1 MGADTT
7 ALSSVHQAELL
18 LYFTLL
24 QLAIIVLAGRV
35 GSFLAVRWGQ
45 AAAVGEI
52 VVGIVLGPTLFGW
65 LFPGAFDYVFRS
77 GSSDPMHILSQ
88 LGLILLMFQIGMEF
102 EFSHL
107 KAREHRNSVM
117 RIAIA
122 SMAVPFAT
130 GYALGY
136 GFTPVLSPGASRT
149 AAALFVGTAFSIT
162 ALPILGRML
171 IEFGIAR
178 KPLGVVAISAA
189 AINDVVGWLLLALVI
204 MLASAQFSLLQFG
217 VTLLLLALYVALCW
231 CLVRP
236 LLRWLVARLGGEQGW
251 SNNLLGAIL
260 CLIFISAMLTYKLGI
275 FAIFGGFMLGVLLH
289 DQPRFVQAWRAHIG
303 QFVTVFFLPIFF
315 TYTGLRTSIGSLN
328 TWALWGWCALVVGLA
343 CAAKYLPSYWA
354 ARSAGMSV
362 PQSHIVGVMMNTL
375 ALMEL
380 IVINIGYDMGVI
392 SRNVFTMLVIMALVS
407 TVITTPVLRRY
418 LHRLDD
424 EQPATSGDKAV
435 QP

>member
-1 MGADTT
+1 MAAET
-7 ALSSVHQAELL
+7 ALSGVHLAERL

-24 QLAIIVLAGRV
+24 QLAVIVLAGRI
-35 GSFLAVRWGQ
+35 GSHLAVRWGQ

-65 LFPGAFDYVFRS
+65 LFPGTFAYVFRS
-77 GSSDPMHILSQ
+77 VSGDSMHILSQ
-88 LGLILLMFQIGMEF
+88 IGLILLMFQIGMEF

-107 KAREHRNSVM
+107 QAREHRRSVM
-117 RIAIA
+117 RIAAA
-122 SMAVPFAT
+122 SMVVPFAA

-136 GFTPVLSPGASRT
+136 GLTPLLSPGASRT
-149 AAALFVGTAFSIT
+149 AAALFIGTAFSIT

-178 KPLGVVAISAA
+178 QPLGVIAISAA
-189 AINDVVGWLLLALVI
+189 AINDVVGWLLLALVT
-204 MLASAQFSLLQFG
+204 MLSAAQFSVLQFG
-217 VTLLLLALYVALCW
+217 TTVLLLAVYMAVCW
-231 CLVRP
+231 WLVRP
-236 LLRWLVARLGGEQGW
+236 LLRWLIGRFGGESAW
-251 SNNLLGAIL
+251 SNNLLGIIL
-260 CLIFISAMLTYKLGI
+260 CLVFVSAMLTYKLGI

-289 DQPRFVQAWRAHIG
+289 DQHRFVQAWRSHIG
-303 QFVTVFFLPIFF
+303 QFVTVFFLPIFC
-315 TYTGLRTSIGSLN
+315 TYTGLRTSIGSLD
-328 TWALWGWCALVVGLA
+328 TWALWGWCALVVLVA
-343 CAAKYLPSYWA
+343 CAAKYLPSYLA

-362 PQSHIVGVMMNTL
+362 PQSHIVGVMMNTR

-418 LHRLDD
+418 LHRIGGVMS
-424 EQPATSGDKAV
+424 AG
-435 QP
+435 